1 MPTWNLPDE
10 PAAPASL
17 SVSALY
23 SYPIKGC
30 AGHALPEAAL
40 QWAGLPHDRTLM
52 VVDAQG
58 GVRTQRSCPRLAQL
72 HPRISADGTRLGL
85 GAPDSGSLDIAVDT
99 TGQRRPVSLFGVGY
113 QGIDQGDEVAEY
125 LSDTLGE
132 HSRLVR
138 APPEH
143 DRVTDGQTPGT
154 SSYADSCPVH
164 IVSEQALHLLNSRLT
179 VNQCAAVPMQRFRPN
194 IVIRGSEPHVEDR
207 LRQLRIG
214 EAELGYAKLAVR
226 CVVTTVDQ
234 TVGSKTG
241 PEPLRTLA
249 DYRRA
254 PDRGVTFGTK
264 FAVTRPGEIAVGDE
278 VTVDGWGHSEMHG

>member
-30 AGHALPEAAL
+30 AGNALPEAAL

-52 VVDAQG
+52 VVDARG
-58 GVRTQRSCPRLAQL
+58 GVRTQRSYPRLAQI
-72 HPRISADGTRLGL
+72 HPRISADGTWLCL
-85 GAPDSGSLDIAVDT
+85 GAPDGDSLDIAVDT
-99 TGQRRPVSLFGVGY
+99 MGQRRAVSLFGVPY

-138 APPEH
+138 VPPEH
-143 DRVTDGQTPGT
+143 DRITDGQTHGT
-154 SSYADSCPVH
+154 SGYADSCPVH
-164 IVSEQALHLLNSRLT
+164 IISEQALHQLNVRLT
-179 VNQCAAVPMQRFRPN
+179 ANQHAAVPLQRFRPN
-194 IVIRGSEPHVEDR
+194 VVLRGGEPHIEDR
-207 LRQLRIG
+207 LRRLRIG
-214 EAELGYAKLAVR
+214 DAELGYAKLAVR
-226 CVVTTVDQ
+226 CVVTTVDHIA
-234 TVGSKTG
+234 GSKTG

-249 DYRRA
+249 GYRRA
-254 PDRGVTFGTK
+254 PDGGVTFGSK
-264 FAVTRPGEIAVGDE
+264 FAVTQPGEIAVGAK
-278 VTVDGWGHSEMHG
+278 VTVDRWGHSEMHR

>member
-30 AGHALPEAAL
+30 AGNALPFAAL

-58 GVRTQRSCPRLAQL
+58 GVRTQRSYPRLAQI
-72 HPRISADGTRLGL
+72 HPRISADGTWLSLG
-85 GAPDSGSLDIAVDT
+85 GPNGGSLDIAVDT
-99 TGQRRPVSLFGVGY
+99 TGQRRPVSLFGVPY

-138 APPEH
+138 VPPEH
-143 DRVTDGQTPGT
+143 DRITDGQIPGT
-154 SSYADSCPVH
+154 SGYADSCPVH

-179 VNQCAAVPMQRFRPN
+179 VNQRAAVPMQRFRPN
-194 IVIRGSEPHVEDR
+194 IVIRGGEPHVEDR

-214 EAELGYAKLAVR
+214 KAELGYAKLAVR

-249 DYRRA
+249 DYRR
-254 PDRGVTFGTK
+254 PPVGGVTFGTK
-264 FAVTRPGEIAVGDE
+264 FAVTQPGEIAVGDE
-278 VTVDGWGHSEMHG
+278 VTVDRWGRSEMHG